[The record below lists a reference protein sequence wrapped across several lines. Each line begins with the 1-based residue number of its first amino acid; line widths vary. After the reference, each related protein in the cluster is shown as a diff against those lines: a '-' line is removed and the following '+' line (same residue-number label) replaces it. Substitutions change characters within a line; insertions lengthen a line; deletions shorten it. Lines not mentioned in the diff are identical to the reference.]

1 MTWALLKFWKF
12 GFNPIPYGKLLF
24 CRTWN
29 FKGHK
34 QQTIFSHNEVLGPYT
49 NLRKKL
55 LNENIGR
62 MTQGGGKDHLLF
74 WPWKSWFSGSRS
86 WPLFFCWP
94 RIPSHFLWPWRDG
107 ISTTLERMV
116 GFLVL
121 IPAKGFGS
129 GHLAATLCVPERTS
143 SGAEKWKSFSF
154 SSKNA
159 FLKTKQKSC
168 FGLGPPPINLGKGRQ
183 EAYRVLEQG
192 QVHLQLLHTY

>member
-1 MTWALLKFWKF
+1 MSTVFEFWKS

-24 CRTWN
+24 VELWTLRDTN
-29 FKGHK
+29 N
-34 QQTIFSHNEVLGPYT
+34 SHNEVLGPYT
-49 NLRKKL
+49 NLRKNYWTKIL
-55 LNENIGR
+55 
-62 MTQGGGKDHLLF
+62 GGWHREEARTTFSF

-129 GHLAATLCVPERTS
+129 GHSAATLCVPERTS
-143 SGAEKWKSFSF
+143 SGAEKWKSFRTAF
-154 SSKNA
+154 PAKNA

-168 FGLGPPPINLGKGRQ
+168 FGLGPPYKFG
-183 EAYRVLEQG
+183 
-192 QVHLQLLHTY
+192 